1 MKADVKRDL
10 YATGARRKL
19 GWGNGFGFIRFAD
32 AKFGDSNRSA
42 GIYQRRVTGYNQ
54 TGRIAGRPRKGYY
67 VKMRKYRPTNPQT
80 TAQQAQ
86 RQKMTDAIISWQG
99 LTNEQQSEYN
109 KRAIKQGRAGYLL
122 YRSEYL
128 KSH

>member
-1 MKADVKRDL
+1 MIADVKFDT
-10 YATGARRKL
+10 YSTEARRKL
-19 GWGNGFGFIRFAD
+19 GWGNGFGFMRFGD

-54 TGRIAGRPRKGYY
+54 YGRNPNRPRKGYY

-80 TAQQAQ
+80 PAQQAQ
-86 RQKMTDAIISWQG
+86 RQKMTDAILAWQG
-99 LTNEQQSEYN
+99 LTIPQQEVYN

-122 YRSEYL
+122 FRSEYL
-128 KSH
+128 RSH

>member
-1 MKADVKRDL
+1 MKADVKRD
-10 YATGARRKL
+10 TFSTEARRKL

-54 TGRIAGRPRKGYY
+54 MGRIAGRVRKGYY

-80 TAQQAQ
+80 PAQQAQ
-86 RQKMTDAIISWQG
+86 RQKMTDAILAWQG
-99 LTNEQQSEYN
+99 LTNEQQSVYN

-122 YRSEYL
+122 FRSEYL